1 MVPAAKVAAAR
12 RRGMGATVKMSAAAA
27 SAVKTATATAAVET
41 TPASTMATAAM
52 LSKGRARYANERDRQ

>member
-1 MVPAAKVAAAR
+1 
-12 RRGMGATVKMSAAAA
+12 MGATVKMSAAAASA